1 VVGDQSPCGRIA
13 FQLSGL
19 PISKISY
26 KVNGVKEEKMQ
37 KSEEKDNS
45 GECVFCVAGSYRG
58 IRISLLGPRDH
69 IISILGIAMKSSGAV
84 REIIGSLDNE
94 KSSNEDNAI
103 GKKRLMEEKH
113 PEGLEVPKINLK
125 R

>member
-1 VVGDQSPCGRIA
+1 
-13 FQLSGL
+13 
-19 PISKISY
+19 
-26 KVNGVKEEKMQ
+26 MQ

-45 GECVFCVAGSYRG
+45 SECVFCVAGSYRG

-69 IISILGIAMKSSGAV
+69 IVSILGMAMKSSGAV

-94 KSSNEDNAI
+94 KSNTEDNTV
-103 GKKRLMEEKH
+103 GKERLMEEKQS
-113 PEGLEVPKINLK
+113 EGLEIPKINLK